1 MDGEG
6 VSAAGRSWT
15 GEGGSPRSHP
25 LPPLVLGAIGVT
37 IFATGVLPAFRDA
50 RALAERRAALVGE
63 NAGLGERLRL
73 LREERAALPS
83 DPFLNERMR
92 RREFHAGPDP
102 DLR

>member
-1 MDGEG
+1 M
-6 VSAAGRSWT
+6 SAAGRAWT
-15 GEGGSPRSHP
+15 GVGGAPRSHP
-25 LPPLVLGAIGVT
+25 LPPLVLAAIGVT
-37 IFATGVLPAFRDA
+37 IFATGVLPAVRDA
-50 RALAERRAALVGE
+50 RALAERRGALISE
-63 NAGLGERLRL
+63 NAGLAERLRL